1 MRWSFKLAIALGL
14 AGCVDFDAKPR
25 PDAAVRPD
33 SQGNPT
39 VDAAP
44 PDAVPP
50 TVDAKIDGMP
60 LVEQ

>member
-14 AGCVDFDAKPR
+14 AGCVDFDAKPH

-33 SQGNPT
+33 SRDDPT
-39 VDAAP
+39 VDAPP
-44 PDAVPP
+44 PDAP
-50 TVDAKIDGMP
+50 TDGPRDGMP